1 MKWID
6 MPPVWLLGAL
16 ILARIGAGIG
26 PLPALQFSGTIFVA
40 MGLIMILLAA
50 WEFRRARTTIIPR
63 QAPSAIIRTGIFA
76 KTRNPIYLGDALIL
90 LGAALYWGSILGL
103 VLVPVFMMLI
113 NKRFIEKEEALLR
126 STFLAEFDT
135 YAQQVRRWL

>member
-16 ILARIGAGIG
+16 VLARLGAGLG
-26 PLPALQFSGTIFVA
+26 AVPRLPMSGAVFIA
-40 MGLIMILLAA
+40 MGLGLIALAA

-63 QAPSAIIRTGIFA
+63 DAPSALIRTGIFA

-90 LGAALYWGSILGL
+90 AGCALWWGSLPGL
-103 VLVPVFMMLI
+103 LLVPVFIWLI
-113 NKRFIEKEEALLR
+113 NKRFIAGEEARLR
-126 STFLAEFDT
+126 DTFLAEFDA